1 MEKVKKKNW
10 GWRFST
16 NLTARGGATIR
27 VKGELIQE
35 EATIPEDTV
44 SWKSSNE
51 GVLIKRFWAQKK
63 QENQKRGGKFFS
75 AQESI
80 PILLVKVKETKF

>member
-1 MEKVKKKNW
+1 MEKVKKTKL

-44 SWKSSNE
+44 S
-51 GVLIKRFWAQKK
+51 
-63 QENQKRGGKFFS
+63 
-75 AQESI
+75 
-80 PILLVKVKETKF
+80 